1 MGDYKSNDL
10 AKEAI
15 EVLAHW
21 KSYTGK
27 PVKSSESHSN

>member
-15 EVLAHW
+15 VLAHW